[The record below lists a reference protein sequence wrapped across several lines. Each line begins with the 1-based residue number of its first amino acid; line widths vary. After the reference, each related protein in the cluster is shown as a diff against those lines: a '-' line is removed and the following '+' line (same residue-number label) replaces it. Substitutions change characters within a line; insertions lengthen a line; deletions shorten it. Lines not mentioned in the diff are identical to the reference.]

1 MGKVMKGCDEF
12 DNIWNRRVGPSSE
25 ADLPLPSYHSIQPT
39 MTAYEHYRD
48 EFLCPITGSKSDLYD
63 CSLIPYDS
71 EDVSPMSVSPI
82 LLGFLLFHLSAMYI
96 DRMSGMDIWATT
108 RRPSLLPALS

>member
-1 MGKVMKGCDEF
+1 
-12 DNIWNRRVGPSSE
+12 
-25 ADLPLPSYHSIQPT
+25 

-82 LLGFLLFHLSAMYI
+82 LLNFLLFHLSATYI